1 MKQLDIEEAVPVR
14 SNREWWAVASTF
26 CISALETKDS
36 EMLSRLSLRT
46 SVIAEVIASACLV
59 GTPCDSSFLTCGNHL
74 WPIRSGRHFDER
86 LPDVAGEE
94 RRHSRRRRGGETTY
108 QGERVDEEGAAA
120 VGLDEL
126 RDAAGAGAGPHL
138 LLPEVVVVVV
148 QEHAAPARGCCGG
161 SHLLPPGDAGGG
173 GCASRWGAVGE
184 RAMKREAWEVRAAR
198 LRSRGAMTR
207 IQPGFFC
214 LIQSRQAWGGRRRK
228 GQKRKTGRPV
238 CQDKKSFSSFLFF
251 FFIFLIH
258 NTLTYLVFF

>member
-1 MKQLDIEEAVPVR
+1 MKLLDIEEVVLIR
-14 SNREWWAVASTF
+14 SNREWWAVAITF

-59 GTPCDSSFLTCGNHL
+59 GTPCDSSFLTCDHHL
-74 WPIRSGRHFDER
+74 WPIRSGRHFDE
-86 LPDVAGEE
+86 LLSDVAGEE

-126 RDAAGAGAGPHL
+126 RDAAGAGAGAQL
-138 LLPEVVVVVV
+138 LLPEMVAVV

-161 SHLLPPGDAGGG
+161 GGGHLLPPPPLPLATREAAGARAGGEQL
-173 GCASRWGAVGE
+173 GAW
-184 RAMKREAWEVRAAR
+184 AMKREAWEVRAAR

-207 IQPGFFC
+207 IQPGFFF
-214 LIQSRQAWGGRRRK
+214 
-228 GQKRKTGRPV
+228 V
-238 CQDKKSFSSFLFF
+238 
-251 FFIFLIH
+251 
-258 NTLTYLVFF
+258 

>member
-1 MKQLDIEEAVPVR
+1 MSSTCELFTCDLNLEILESCSISLYAQQSRTSKKKMKQLDIEEAVPVR

-161 SHLLPPGDAGGG
+161 SHLLPPGDAGGR

-184 RAMKREAWEVRAAR
+184 RAMKREAWEVQAAR

-207 IQPGFFC
+207 IQPGFF
-214 LIQSRQAWGGRRRK
+214 
-228 GQKRKTGRPV
+228 
-238 CQDKKSFSSFLFF
+238 F
-251 FFIFLIH
+251 
-258 NTLTYLVFF
+258 